1 MTYQNFYEKW
11 YKDHKNYT
19 IRPYANRILNEEL
32 PKAFIKNN
40 IVVLAAAP
48 NSGKTLLSIAWMEK
62 YLIDNPTHKIL
73 VLTHGQSLLRNQ
85 FYNDIKQSRVNF
97 SFEKITKSKDFHQA
111 GKQVLITL
119 PHTIINVIDE
129 VNSFNVLI
137 VDEAHH
143 FYYAEDGM
151 VARIIDRYKFEKQL
165 LLTGT
170 PAIFV
175 AHKME
180 IIAVALEELI
190 EGEWASDPIIVIS
203 NSTYDI
209 KEKDFNA
216 SDELKKEVKLDKA
229 ETFETLNRLLTI
241 IERYMSKTGWTN
253 SIQSLGKTMIVAKN
267 TSQAKDIQIYF
278 NSFKIETLISTYNT
292 DRHSDIINRFI
303 EDDINIIIVV
313 DRGILGFNLPTL
325 VNIIDMKCGKNISNL
340 FQLFNRITRLH
351 PEGNQKYFFKI
362 VPESHEN
369 EYLYML
375 SAAISLIFK
384 DNYIKY
390 NGTPDELVIP
400 ILKIPMKQEDNG
412 KKNKGKAGW
421 KFEPIKYIDIPVY
434 RMWKQSNENFSWN
447 TLKSIHKDMYHRR
460 WSEYTIEVNYQYCLE
475 TVKNYY
481 KIA

>member
-1 MTYQNFYEKW
+1 MKDQNFYEKW
-11 YKDHKNYT
+11 YKEHKNYT

-32 PKAFIKNN
+32 PMAFVKNN

-48 NSGKTLLSIAWMEK
+48 NSGKTLLSIAWMER

-73 VLTHGQSLLRNQ
+73 VLTHGQNLLRNQ
-85 FYNDIKQSRVNF
+85 FYNDIEQAQVNF
-97 SFEKITKSKDFHQA
+97 SYEKITTGSDFREVD
-111 GKQVLITL
+111 KQVIITL
-119 PHTIINVIDE
+119 PHTITNATND

-151 VARIIDRYKFEKQL
+151 VAKIIDRYKFEKQL

-175 AHKME
+175 AHKMD

-209 KEKDFNA
+209 KGGDFNA
-216 SDELKKEVKLDKA
+216 YDELKKEVKLDKA
-229 ETFETLNRLLTI
+229 ETIETLDRLLPV
-241 IERYMSKTGWTN
+241 IERCASKTGWTD
-253 SIQSLGKTMIVAKN
+253 SIQSLGKTMIVAKSI
-267 TSQAKDIQIYF
+267 SQAKDIKLYF
-278 NSFKIETLISTYNT
+278 NSFKIETLISTYIT
-292 DRHSDIINRFI
+292 DRHSNIINRFI
-303 EDDINIIIVV
+303 NDDINIIVVV

-325 VNIIDMKCGKNISNL
+325 VNIIDIKCGKNISNL
-340 FQLFNRITRLH
+340 FQLFNRITRIH
-351 PEGNQKYFFKI
+351 PEGVQKYFFKI
-362 VPESHEN
+362 VPESYEN

-375 SAAISLIFK
+375 SAAISLVFK

-400 ILKIPMKQEDNG
+400 VIKTLKKQEDNSG
-412 KKNKGKAGW
+412 KSQRKAEW
-421 KFEPIKYIDIPVY
+421 KFEPIQYIDVPVF
-434 RMWKQSNENFSWN
+434 RMWKQLDGNFSWN
-447 TLKSIHKDMYHRR
+447 TLKSIHKDLYHRR
-460 WSEYTIEVNYQYCLE
+460 WSKYTREVNYQYCLE

>member
-1 MTYQNFYEKW
+1 MENQNFYEKW
-11 YKDHKNYT
+11 YKEHKNYT

-32 PKAFIKNN
+32 PMAFTKNN

-48 NSGKTLLSIAWMEK
+48 NSGKTLLSIAWMER
-62 YLIDNPTHKIL
+62 YLNDNPTHKIL
-73 VLTHGQSLLRNQ
+73 VLTHGQNLLRNQ
-85 FYNDIKQSRVNF
+85 FYNDIKQSQVNF
-97 SFEKITKSKDFHQA
+97 SYEKILTGNDFRQA
-111 GKQVLITL
+111 EKQVMITL
-119 PHTIINVIDE
+119 PHTIINAIDD
-129 VNSFNVLI
+129 VNTFNVLV

-151 VARIIDRYKFEKQL
+151 VAKIIDRFKFEKQL

-175 AHKME
+175 AHKMD

-209 KEKDFNA
+209 KGGDFNA
-216 SDELKKEVKLDKA
+216 NDELKKEVKLDKA
-229 ETFETLNRLLTI
+229 ETFETLNRLLSI
-241 IERYMSKTGWTN
+241 IERYMFKKGWTN
-253 SIQSLGKTMIVAKN
+253 LIHSLGKTMIVAKS
-267 TSQAKDIQIYF
+267 TSQAKDIQKYF
-278 NSFKIETLISTYNT
+278 NSFKIETLISTYDT

-303 EDDINIIIVV
+303 NDDINIIIVV

-351 PEGNQKYFFKI
+351 PEGKQKYFFKI
-362 VPESHEN
+362 VPESYEN

-400 ILKIPMKQEDNG
+400 VLKTFMKQEANG
-412 KKNKGKAGW
+412 KKNKGKAEW

-434 RMWKQSNENFSWN
+434 RMWKQSNGNFSWN
-447 TLKSIHKDMYHRR
+447 TLKSIHKDIYHRR
-460 WSEYTIEVNYQYCLE
+460 WSKYTLEVNYQYCIE